1 MVCSLCVAAWSHWT
15 APHASVLRLGLS
27 ARPASLGVHSGA
39 FMWPETNSKHNS
51 YYTALCL
58 PWHVCN
64 IHLSQSYK
72 VHGVAFVTFCAWRC
86 AAAGRHHDGVPYGRA
101 GAGRRHS
108 CRTPPLAHAI
118 ISLFDH
124 HSCKK
129 GSITSHSV
137 PGGALPDTRNVVS
150 HAYHVFFCMALALPS
165 HARRVLPN
173 THDQRMRVW

>member
-1 MVCSLCVAAWSHWT
+1 MAYIVGGIFKGICAARDKLQTRLIIHCNPPALTCLQHTSF
-15 APHASVLRLGLS
+15 SVVQRIWGQI
-27 ARPASLGVHSGA
+27 RYG
-39 FMWPETNSKHNS
+39 T
-51 YYTALCL
+51 C
-58 PWHVCN
+58 
-64 IHLSQSYK
+64 
-72 VHGVAFVTFCAWRC
+72 CAWRR